1 MHFNPAMQGCM
12 ANVTSRHKWQ

>member
-1 MHFNPAMQGCM
+1 M